1 MFLVKKISVVIV
13 VLICF
18 LACSQESFIKLQKK
32 AQEQENDGSKRPSY
46 VDSDYEVFSETI
58 FLQNMVYQPI
68 EERNAFFQLTKD
80 GDDSFNPETSVI
92 LLNEPSDNNEK
103 NPPLYQNDPNNNAN
117 NEKNPPLYQNDPNN
131 NANNE
136 KNPPLYQND
145 PNNNANNEKSPFL
158 YKPKRKAKNPKL
170 IEYSQQDFY
179 PLKNGDIMMS
189 KEGDQWLIEIK
200 SKALKRFLKDQN
212 DKDRQIQTF
221 TFNDTKTQI
230 AQFKGKISSYV
241 YTTNDSDLSLR
252 PFYES
257 FLLEKKSDDLY
268 MVDKALDAI
277 EVSKCQMVLKKHSTD
292 KLDSQHKAISIDL
305 DFKKERFKSDTE
317 LFLECQS

>member
-1 MFLVKKISVVIV
+1 MFLVKKIGVVVV
-13 VLICF
+13 VLIGF
-18 LACSQESFIKLQKK
+18 LACSQERFIQLQKK

-58 FLQNMVYQPI
+58 FLQNMVHQPI
-68 EERNAFFQLTKD
+68 EERDAFAQLTKD
-80 GDDSFNPETSVI
+80 EDDSFNPETSVI
-92 LLNEPSDNNEK
+92 LLNEPSDNDTK
-103 NPPLYQNDPNNNAN
+103 NPPLNQNESNNNTAN
-117 NEKNPPLYQNDPNN
+117 NDTKN
-131 NANNE
+131 
-136 KNPPLYQND
+136 
-145 PNNNANNEKSPFL
+145 PFL
-158 YKPKRKAKNPKL
+158 YKPKRKTKDPKL
-170 IEYSQQDFY
+170 IEYSQQNFY
-179 PLKNGDIMMS
+179 PLKDGDIMMS
-189 KEGDQWLIEIK
+189 KEGDQWLIKIK

-241 YTTNDSDLSLR
+241 YTTNNSDLSLR

-268 MVDKALDAI
+268 MIGAIGDKALDAI
-277 EVSKCQMVLKKHSTD
+277 EIHKCQMVLKKHSTD

>member
-1 MFLVKKISVVIV
+1 MFLVKKIGVVVV
-13 VLICF
+13 VLIGF
-18 LACSQESFIKLQKK
+18 LACSQERFIQLQKK

-58 FLQNMVYQPI
+58 FLKNMVYQPK
-68 EERNAFFQLTKD
+68 EERDSFAQLTKD
-80 GDDSFNPETSVI
+80 EDDSFNLETSVI
-92 LLNEPSDNNEK
+92 LLNEPSDNDTK
-103 NPPLYQNDPNNNAN
+103 N
-117 NEKNPPLYQNDPNN
+117 
-131 NANNE
+131 
-136 KNPPLYQND
+136 
-145 PNNNANNEKSPFL
+145 PFL
-158 YKPKRKAKNPKL
+158 YKPKRKTKNPKL
-170 IEYSQQDFY
+170 IEYSQQNFY

-189 KEGDQWLIEIK
+189 KEGDQWLVEIK

-257 FLLEKKSDDLY
+257 FLLEKKSGDFY
-268 MVDKALDAI
+268 TIGAIGDKALDTI

-305 DFKKERFKSDTE
+305 DFKKEHFKSDTE
-317 LFLECQS
+317 LFLECLKES

>member
-1 MFLVKKISVVIV
+1 MFLVKKIGVVVV
-13 VLICF
+13 VLIGF
-18 LACSQESFIKLQKK
+18 LACSQERFIQLQKK
-32 AQEQENDGSKRPSY
+32 VQEQENDGSKRPSY

-58 FLQNMVYQPI
+58 FLQNMVHQPI
-68 EERNAFFQLTKD
+68 KERDAFAQLTKD
-80 GDDSFNPETSVI
+80 GDDSFSPETSVI
-92 LLNEPSDNNEK
+92 LLNEPSDNDTK
-103 NPPLYQNDPNNNAN
+103 NPPLNQNESNNNAASN
-117 NEKNPPLYQNDPNN
+117 DTKN
-131 NANNE
+131 
-136 KNPPLYQND
+136 
-145 PNNNANNEKSPFL
+145 PFL
-158 YKPKRKAKNPKL
+158 YKPKRKTKDPKL
-170 IEYSQQDFY
+170 IEYSQQNFY
-179 PLKNGDIMMS
+179 PLKDGDIMMS

-241 YTTNDSDLSLR
+241 YTTNNSNLSLR

-257 FLLEKKSDDLY
+257 FLLEKKSDDFY
-268 MVDKALDAI
+268 TIGAIGDKALDAI
-277 EVSKCQMVLKKHSTD
+277 EIQKCQMVLKKHSTD

>member
-1 MFLVKKISVVIV
+1 MFLVKKIGVVIV
-13 VLICF
+13 VLIGF
-18 LACSQESFIKLQKK
+18 LACSQERFIQLQKK

-58 FLQNMVYQPI
+58 FLQNMVHQPI
-68 EERNAFFQLTKD
+68 EERNAFIQPTKD
-80 GDDSFNPETSVI
+80 EYDSFNPETSVI
-92 LLNEPSDNNEK
+92 LLNEPSDNDTK
-103 NPPLYQNDPNNNAN
+103 NPPLNQNESNNNTASN
-117 NEKNPPLYQNDPNN
+117 DTKN
-131 NANNE
+131 
-136 KNPPLYQND
+136 
-145 PNNNANNEKSPFL
+145 PFL
-158 YKPKRKAKNPKL
+158 YKPKRKTKNPKL
-170 IEYSQQDFY
+170 IEYSQQNFY
-179 PLKNGDIMMS
+179 PLKDGDIMMS

-200 SKALKRFLKDQN
+200 SKSLKRFLKDQN

-241 YTTNDSDLSLR
+241 YTTNNSNLSLR

-257 FLLEKKSDDLY
+257 FLLEKKSDDFY
-268 MVDKALDAI
+268 TIGDKALDAI
-277 EVSKCQMVLKKHSTD
+277 EIQKCQMVLKKHSTD

>member
-1 MFLVKKISVVIV
+1 MFLVKKIGVLVV
-13 VLICF
+13 VLMCF
-18 LACSQESFIKLQKK
+18 LACSQERFIKLQKK

-58 FLQNMVYQPI
+58 FLQNMVYQPT
-68 EERNAFFQLTKD
+68 EERDSFAQLTKD
-80 GDDSFNPETSVI
+80 ENDSFNPETSVI
-92 LLNEPSDNNEK
+92 LLNEPSDNDTK
-103 NPPLYQNDPNNNAN
+103 NPPLNQNESNTNTAN
-117 NEKNPPLYQNDPNN
+117 NDTKN
-131 NANNE
+131 
-136 KNPPLYQND
+136 
-145 PNNNANNEKSPFL
+145 PFL
-158 YKPKRKAKNPKL
+158 YKPKRKTKNPKL
-170 IEYSQQDFY
+170 IEYSQQNFY
-179 PLKNGDIMMS
+179 PLKDGDIMMS

-241 YTTNDSDLSLR
+241 YTTNNSDLSLR

-257 FLLEKKSDDLY
+257 FLLEKKSDDFY
-268 MVDKALDAI
+268 MIGAIGDKALDAI
-277 EVSKCQMVLKKHSTD
+277 EISKCQMVLKKHSTD

-305 DFKKERFKSDTE
+305 DFKKEHFKSDTE
-317 LFLECQS
+317 LFLECLKES

>member
-1 MFLVKKISVVIV
+1 M
-13 VLICF
+13 VLIGF
-18 LACSQESFIKLQKK
+18 LACSQERFIQLQKK

-58 FLQNMVYQPI
+58 FLQNMVHQPI
-68 EERNAFFQLTKD
+68 KERDAFAQPTKD
-80 GDDSFNPETSVI
+80 EDDSFNPETSVI
-92 LLNEPSDNNEK
+92 LLNEPSDNDTK
-103 NPPLYQNDPNNNAN
+103 NPPLNQNESNNTNTASN
-117 NEKNPPLYQNDPNN
+117 DTKN
-131 NANNE
+131 
-136 KNPPLYQND
+136 
-145 PNNNANNEKSPFL
+145 PFL
-158 YKPKRKAKNPKL
+158 YKPKRKTKDPKL
-170 IEYSQQDFY
+170 IEYSQQNFY
-179 PLKNGDIMMS
+179 PLKDGDIMMS

-241 YTTNDSDLSLR
+241 YTTNNSNLSLR

-257 FLLEKKSDDLY
+257 FLLEKKSDDFY
-268 MVDKALDAI
+268 TIENKALDAI
-277 EVSKCQMVLKKHSTD
+277 EIHKCQMVLKKHSTD

>member
-1 MFLVKKISVVIV
+1 M
-13 VLICF
+13 VLIGF
-18 LACSQESFIKLQKK
+18 LACSQERFIQLQKK

-58 FLQNMVYQPI
+58 FLQNMVHQPI
-68 EERNAFFQLTKD
+68 KERDAFAQLTKD

-92 LLNEPSDNNEK
+92 LLNEPSDNDTK
-103 NPPLYQNDPNNNAN
+103 NPPLNQNESNNNTAN
-117 NEKNPPLYQNDPNN
+117 NDAKN
-131 NANNE
+131 
-136 KNPPLYQND
+136 
-145 PNNNANNEKSPFL
+145 PFL
-158 YKPKRKAKNPKL
+158 YKPKRKTKDPKL
-170 IEYSQQDFY
+170 IEYSQQNFY
-179 PLKNGDIMMS
+179 PLKDGDIMMS

-241 YTTNDSDLSLR
+241 YTTNNSTLSLR

-257 FLLEKKSDDLY
+257 FLLEKKSDDFY
-268 MVDKALDAI
+268 TIGAHKVLDAI
-277 EVSKCQMVLKKHSTD
+277 EIHKCQMVLKKHSTD

-305 DFKKERFKSDTE
+305 DFKKEHFKSDTE

>member
-1 MFLVKKISVVIV
+1 MFLVKKIGVVVVI
-13 VLICF
+13 LICF
-18 LACSQESFIKLQKK
+18 LACSQERFIQLQKK

-58 FLQNMVYQPI
+58 FLQNMVHQPI
-68 EERNAFFQLTKD
+68 EERNAFAQLTKD
-80 GDDSFNPETSVI
+80 EDIFFNPETPVI
-92 LLNEPSDNNEK
+92 LLNEPNDNNGK
-103 NPPLYQNDPNNNAN
+103 NPPLYPNEPDNNTAN
-117 NEKNPPLYQNDPNN
+117 NDTKN
-131 NANNE
+131 
-136 KNPPLYQND
+136 
-145 PNNNANNEKSPFL
+145 PFL
-158 YKPKRKAKNPKL
+158 YKPKRKTKNPKL
-170 IEYSQQDFY
+170 IEYSQQNFY
-179 PLKNGDIMMS
+179 PLKDGDIIMS

-221 TFNDTKTQI
+221 TFNETKTQI

-241 YTTNDSDLSLR
+241 YTTNNSDLSLR

-257 FLLEKKSDDLY
+257 FPLEKKSDDLY
-268 MVDKALDAI
+268 TIGDKALDAI
-277 EVSKCQMVLKKHSTD
+277 EIQKCQMVLKKHSTD

-317 LFLECQS
+317 LFLECQN

>member
-1 MFLVKKISVVIV
+1 MI
-13 VLICF
+13 LICF
-18 LACSQESFIKLQKK
+18 LACSQERFIKLQKK

-58 FLQNMVYQPI
+58 FLQNMVYQPV
-68 EERNAFFQLTKD
+68 EETNALAQLTKD
-80 GDDSFNPETSVI
+80 EDNSFNPETSVI

-103 NPPLYQNDPNNNAN
+103 NPPLYPNESNNNAN
-117 NEKNPPLYQNDPNN
+117 Q
-131 NANNE
+131 ANNDT
-136 KNPPLYQND
+136 KN
-145 PNNNANNEKSPFL
+145 PFL
-158 YKPKRKAKNPKL
+158 YKPKRKTKNPKL

-179 PLKNGDIMMS
+179 PLKNGDIIMS
-189 KEGDQWLIEIK
+189 KERDQWLVEIK

-268 MVDKALDAI
+268 MADKALDAI

>member
-1 MFLVKKISVVIV
+1 MILV
-13 VLICF
+13 CF

-58 FLQNMVYQPI
+58 FLKNMVYQPM
-68 EERNAFFQLTKD
+68 EERDSFAQLTKD
-80 GDDSFNPETSVI
+80 GNDSFNPETSVI
-92 LLNEPSDNNEK
+92 LLNEPSDNDTK
-103 NPPLYQNDPNNNAN
+103 NPPLYQNESNTNTAN
-117 NEKNPPLYQNDPNN
+117 NDTKN
-131 NANNE
+131 
-136 KNPPLYQND
+136 
-145 PNNNANNEKSPFL
+145 PFL
-158 YKPKRKAKNPKL
+158 YKPKRKTKNPKL
-170 IEYSQQDFY
+170 IEYSQQNFY

-241 YTTNDSDLSLR
+241 YTTNNSDLSLR

-257 FLLEKKSDDLY
+257 FLLEKKSDDFY
-268 MVDKALDAI
+268 TIGAMGDKALDAI
-277 EVSKCQMVLKKHSTD
+277 EISKCQMVLKKHSTD
-292 KLDSQHKAISIDL
+292 KLDSQHKSISIDL

-317 LFLECQS
+317 LFLECLKES

>member
-1 MFLVKKISVVIV
+1 MI
-13 VLICF
+13 LICF
-18 LACSQESFIKLQKK
+18 LACSQERFIKLQKK

-58 FLQNMVYQPI
+58 FLQNMVYQPT
-68 EERNAFFQLTKD
+68 EERDSFAQLTKD

-92 LLNEPSDNNEK
+92 LLNEPSDNDTK
-103 NPPLYQNDPNNNAN
+103 NPPLNQNESNTNTAN
-117 NEKNPPLYQNDPNN
+117 NDTKN
-131 NANNE
+131 
-136 KNPPLYQND
+136 
-145 PNNNANNEKSPFL
+145 PFL
-158 YKPKRKAKNPKL
+158 YKPKRKPKDPKL
-170 IEYSQQDFY
+170 IEYSQQNFY
-179 PLKNGDIMMS
+179 PLKDGDIVMS

-212 DKDRQIQTF
+212 DKNRQIQTF
-221 TFNDTKTQI
+221 IFNDTKTQI

-241 YTTNDSDLSLR
+241 YTTNNSDLSLR

-257 FLLEKKSDDLY
+257 FLLEKKSDDFY
-268 MVDKALDAI
+268 MIGAIGDKALDAI
-277 EVSKCQMVLKKHSTD
+277 EIQKCQMVLKKHSTD

>member
-1 MFLVKKISVVIV
+1 MFLVKKIGVVVV
-13 VLICF
+13 VLIGF
-18 LACSQESFIKLQKK
+18 LACSQERFIQLQKK

-58 FLQNMVYQPI
+58 FLQNMVHQPI
-68 EERNAFFQLTKD
+68 KERDAFVQPTKD
-80 GDDSFNPETSVI
+80 EDDSFNPETSVI
-92 LLNEPSDNNEK
+92 LLNEPSDNDTK
-103 NPPLYQNDPNNNAN
+103 NPPLNQNESNNNTASN
-117 NEKNPPLYQNDPNN
+117 DTKN
-131 NANNE
+131 
-136 KNPPLYQND
+136 
-145 PNNNANNEKSPFL
+145 PFL
-158 YKPKRKAKNPKL
+158 YKPKRKTKDPKL
-170 IEYSQQDFY
+170 IEYSQQNFY
-179 PLKNGDIMMS
+179 PLKDGDIIMS

-212 DKDRQIQTF
+212 NKDRQIQTF

-241 YTTNDSDLSLR
+241 YTTNNSNLSLR
-252 PFYES
+252 PFYKS

-268 MVDKALDAI
+268 TIGDKALDAI
-277 EVSKCQMVLKKHSTD
+277 EIQKCQMVLKKHSTD

>member
-1 MFLVKKISVVIV
+1 M
-13 VLICF
+13 
-18 LACSQESFIKLQKK
+18 QKK

-58 FLQNMVYQPI
+58 FLQNMVHQPI
-68 EERNAFFQLTKD
+68 KERDAFAQLTKD
-80 GDDSFNPETSVI
+80 EDDSFSPETSVI
-92 LLNEPSDNNEK
+92 LLNEPSDNDTKNQPLNQNES
-103 NPPLYQNDPNNNAN
+103 NNNTASN
-117 NEKNPPLYQNDPNN
+117 DTKN
-131 NANNE
+131 
-136 KNPPLYQND
+136 
-145 PNNNANNEKSPFL
+145 PFL
-158 YKPKRKAKNPKL
+158 YKPKRKTKDPKL
-170 IEYSQQDFY
+170 IEYSQQNFY
-179 PLKNGDIMMS
+179 PLKDGDIIMS

-241 YTTNDSDLSLR
+241 YTTNNSNLSLR

-257 FLLEKKSDDLY
+257 FLLEKKSDDFY
-268 MVDKALDAI
+268 TIENKALDAI
-277 EVSKCQMVLKKHSTD
+277 EIQKCQMVLKKHSID

>member
-1 MFLVKKISVVIV
+1 MFLVKKIGVVVV
-13 VLICF
+13 VLIGF
-18 LACSQESFIKLQKK
+18 LACSQERFIQLQKK

-58 FLQNMVYQPI
+58 FLQNMVYQPPI
-68 EERNAFFQLTKD
+68 EEKDSFAQLTKD
-80 GDDSFNPETSVI
+80 EDDSFNPETSVI
-92 LLNEPSDNNEK
+92 LLNEPSDNDTK
-103 NPPLYQNDPNNNAN
+103 NPPLNQNESNTNAAN
-117 NEKNPPLYQNDPNN
+117 NDAKN
-131 NANNE
+131 
-136 KNPPLYQND
+136 
-145 PNNNANNEKSPFL
+145 PFL
-158 YKPKRKAKNPKL
+158 YKPKRKTKDPKL
-170 IEYSQQDFY
+170 IEYSQQNFY
-179 PLKNGDIMMS
+179 SLKDGDIMMS

-200 SKALKRFLKDQN
+200 SKALKRFLREQN

-241 YTTNDSDLSLR
+241 YTTNNSNLSLR

-257 FLLEKKSDDLY
+257 FLLEKKSDDFY
-268 MVDKALDAI
+268 TIGAIGDKALDAI
-277 EVSKCQMVLKKHSTD
+277 EIQKCQMVLKKHSTD

>member
-1 MFLVKKISVVIV
+1 MI
-13 VLICF
+13 LICF

-58 FLQNMVYQPI
+58 FLQNMVYQPTN
-68 EERNAFFQLTKD
+68 ERNAFFQLTKD
-80 GDDSFNPETSVI
+80 EDNSFNPETSVI
-92 LLNEPSDNNEK
+92 LLNEPSDNDTK
-103 NPPLYQNDPNNNAN
+103 NPPLYQNESNTNTAN
-117 NEKNPPLYQNDPNN
+117 NDTKN
-131 NANNE
+131 
-136 KNPPLYQND
+136 
-145 PNNNANNEKSPFL
+145 PFL
-158 YKPKRKAKNPKL
+158 YKPKRKTKNPKL
-170 IEYSQQDFY
+170 IEYSQQNFY
-179 PLKNGDIMMS
+179 PLKDGDIVMS

-257 FLLEKKSDDLY
+257 FLLEKKSDDFY
-268 MVDKALDAI
+268 TIGDKALDAI
-277 EVSKCQMVLKKHSTD
+277 EISKCQMVLKKHSTD

-305 DFKKERFKSDTE
+305 DFKKEHFKSDTE
-317 LFLECQS
+317 LFLECLKES

>member
-1 MFLVKKISVVIV
+1 MFLVKKIGVVVV

-18 LACSQESFIKLQKK
+18 LACSQERFIKLQKK

-58 FLQNMVYQPI
+58 FLQNMVYQPTN
-68 EERNAFFQLTKD
+68 ERNAFFQLTNDEDNDPK
-80 GDDSFNPETSVI
+80 ETPLI

-117 NEKNPPLYQNDPNN
+117 NEKNP
-131 NANNE
+131 
-136 KNPPLYQND
+136 
-145 PNNNANNEKSPFL
+145 FL
-158 YKPKRKAKNPKL
+158 YKPKRKTKNPKL
-170 IEYSQQDFY
+170 IEYSQQNFY
-179 PLKNGDIMMS
+179 PLKDGDIIMS

-241 YTTNDSDLSLR
+241 YTTNNSDLSLR

-268 MVDKALDAI
+268 TIGDKALDAI

>member
-1 MFLVKKISVVIV
+1 MFLVKKIGVLVV
-13 VLICF
+13 VLMCF
-18 LACSQESFIKLQKK
+18 LACSQERFIQLQKK

-58 FLQNMVYQPI
+58 FLKNMVYQPT
-68 EERNAFFQLTKD
+68 EERDSFAQLTKD
-80 GDDSFNPETSVI
+80 ENDSFNPEISVI
-92 LLNEPSDNNEK
+92 LLNEPSDNDTK
-103 NPPLYQNDPNNNAN
+103 N
-117 NEKNPPLYQNDPNN
+117 
-131 NANNE
+131 
-136 KNPPLYQND
+136 
-145 PNNNANNEKSPFL
+145 PFL
-158 YKPKRKAKNPKL
+158 YKPKRKTKNPKL
-170 IEYSQQDFY
+170 IEYSQQNFY
-179 PLKNGDIMMS
+179 PLKDGDIVMS

-212 DKDRQIQTF
+212 NKDRQIQTF

-241 YTTNDSDLSLR
+241 YTTDNSDLSLR

-268 MVDKALDAI
+268 TIGDKALDAI
-277 EVSKCQMVLKKHSTD
+277 EISKCQMVLKKHSTD

-317 LFLECQS
+317 LFLECLKES

>member
-1 MFLVKKISVVIV
+1 MFLVKKIGVVVV

-18 LACSQESFIKLQKK
+18 LACSQERFIKLQKK

-58 FLQNMVYQPI
+58 FLQNMVYQPT
-68 EERNAFFQLTKD
+68 EERDSFAQLTKD
-80 GDDSFNPETSVI
+80 EDDSFNPETSVI
-92 LLNEPSDNNEK
+92 LLNEPSDNDTK
-103 NPPLYQNDPNNNAN
+103 NPPLYQNEFHNNNTAN
-117 NEKNPPLYQNDPNN
+117 NDTKN
-131 NANNE
+131 
-136 KNPPLYQND
+136 
-145 PNNNANNEKSPFL
+145 PFL
-158 YKPKRKAKNPKL
+158 YKPKRKTKNPKL

-179 PLKNGDIMMS
+179 PLKNGDIIMS

-257 FLLEKKSDDLY
+257 FLLEKKNDDLY
-268 MVDKALDAI
+268 TIGDKALDAI
-277 EVSKCQMVLKKHSTD
+277 EISKCQMVLKKHSTD

-317 LFLECQS
+317 LFLECLKES

>member
-1 MFLVKKISVVIV
+1 MFLVKKIGVVVV
-13 VLICF
+13 VLIGF
-18 LACSQESFIKLQKK
+18 LACSQERFIQLQKK

-58 FLQNMVYQPI
+58 FLQNMVHQPI
-68 EERNAFFQLTKD
+68 KERDAFAQLTKD
-80 GDDSFNPETSVI
+80 EDDSFNPETSVI
-92 LLNEPSDNNEK
+92 LLNEPSDNDTK
-103 NPPLYQNDPNNNAN
+103 NPPLNQNESNNNTASN
-117 NEKNPPLYQNDPNN
+117 DTKN
-131 NANNE
+131 
-136 KNPPLYQND
+136 
-145 PNNNANNEKSPFL
+145 PFL
-158 YKPKRKAKNPKL
+158 YKPKRKTKDPKL
-170 IEYSQQDFY
+170 IEYSQQNFY
-179 PLKNGDIMMS
+179 PLKDGDIVMS

-212 DKDRQIQTF
+212 NKDRQIQTF

-241 YTTNDSDLSLR
+241 YTTNNSDLSLR

-268 MVDKALDAI
+268 MIGAIGDKALDAI
-277 EVSKCQMVLKKHSTD
+277 EIQKCQMVLKKHSTD

-317 LFLECQS
+317 LFLECLKES

>member
-1 MFLVKKISVVIV
+1 MFLVKKIGVVVV

-18 LACSQESFIKLQKK
+18 LACSQESFIKMQKK

-58 FLQNMVYQPI
+58 FLQNMVYQPT
-68 EERNAFFQLTKD
+68 EERDSFAQLTKD
-80 GDDSFNPETSVI
+80 EDDSFNPETSVI
-92 LLNEPSDNNEK
+92 LLNEPSDNDTK
-103 NPPLYQNDPNNNAN
+103 NPPLYQNEFHNNNTAN
-117 NEKNPPLYQNDPNN
+117 NDTKN
-131 NANNE
+131 
-136 KNPPLYQND
+136 
-145 PNNNANNEKSPFL
+145 PFL
-158 YKPKRKAKNPKL
+158 YKPKRKTKNPKL

-189 KEGDQWLIEIK
+189 KQGDQWLIEIK

-257 FLLEKKSDDLY
+257 FLLEKKSDDFY
-268 MVDKALDAI
+268 TIGDKALDAI
-277 EVSKCQMVLKKHSTD
+277 EISKCQMVLKKHSTD

>member
-1 MFLVKKISVVIV
+1 MFLVKKIGVVIMILV
-13 VLICF
+13 CF

-80 GDDSFNPETSVI
+80 EDNSFNPENSVI

-103 NPPLYQNDPNNNAN
+103 NPLSYPNDPNNNEDNAN
-117 NEKNPPLYQNDPNN
+117 NEKN
-131 NANNE
+131 
-136 KNPPLYQND
+136 
-145 PNNNANNEKSPFL
+145 PFL
-158 YKPKRKAKNPKL
+158 YKPKRKTKNPKL

-179 PLKNGDIMMS
+179 PLKNGDIIMS
-189 KEGDQWLIEIK
+189 KEGDQWLIEIQ

-241 YTTNDSDLSLR
+241 YTTNNSSLSLR

-257 FLLEKKSDDLY
+257 FLLEKKSDNVY
-268 MVDKALDAI
+268 TIENKALDTI
-277 EVSKCQMVLKKHSTD
+277 EISKCQMVLKKHSTD

-305 DFKKERFKSDTE
+305 DFKKEHFKSDTE
-317 LFLECQS
+317 LFLECLKES

>member
-1 MFLVKKISVVIV
+1 MILV
-13 VLICF
+13 CF
-18 LACSQESFIKLQKK
+18 LACSQERFIKLQKK
-32 AQEQENDGSKRPSY
+32 AQEQENDGSQRPSY

-58 FLQNMVYQPI
+58 FLQNMVYQPT
-68 EERNAFFQLTKD
+68 EERDSFAQLTKD
-80 GDDSFNPETSVI
+80 ENDSFNPETSVI
-92 LLNEPSDNNEK
+92 LLNEPSDNDTK
-103 NPPLYQNDPNNNAN
+103 NPPLYQNESNTNTAN
-117 NEKNPPLYQNDPNN
+117 NDTKN
-131 NANNE
+131 
-136 KNPPLYQND
+136 
-145 PNNNANNEKSPFL
+145 PFL
-158 YKPKRKAKNPKL
+158 YKPKRKTKNPKL
-170 IEYSQQDFY
+170 IEYSQQNFY
-179 PLKNGDIMMS
+179 PLKDGDIVMS

-241 YTTNDSDLSLR
+241 YTTNNSDLSLR
-252 PFYES
+252 TFYES
-257 FLLEKKSDDLY
+257 FLLEKKSDDFY
-268 MVDKALDAI
+268 TIGADKALDTI
-277 EVSKCQMVLKKHSTD
+277 EISKCQMVLKKHSTD

>member
-1 MFLVKKISVVIV
+1 MFLVKKIGVVIV
-13 VLICF
+13 VLIGF
-18 LACSQESFIKLQKK
+18 LACSQERFIKLQKK

-58 FLQNMVYQPI
+58 FLQNMVYQPT
-68 EERNAFFQLTKD
+68 EERDSFAQLTKD
-80 GDDSFNPETSVI
+80 GNDSFNPETSVI

-103 NPPLYQNDPNNNAN
+103 NPPLYPNDPHNNAN
-117 NEKNPPLYQNDPNN
+117 
-131 NANNE
+131 
-136 KNPPLYQND
+136 
-145 PNNNANNEKSPFL
+145 NNEKSPFL
-158 YKPKRKAKNPKL
+158 YKPKRKTKNPKL
-170 IEYSQQDFY
+170 IEYSQQNFY
-179 PLKNGDIMMS
+179 PLKDGDIMMS

-241 YTTNDSDLSLR
+241 YTTNNSDLSLR

-268 MVDKALDAI
+268 TIGAHKALDAI
-277 EVSKCQMVLKKHSTD
+277 EISKCQMVLKKHSTD

>member
-1 MFLVKKISVVIV
+1 MFLVKKIGVVVV
-13 VLICF
+13 VLIGF
-18 LACSQESFIKLQKK
+18 LACSQERFIQLQKK

-58 FLQNMVYQPI
+58 FLQNMVHQPI
-68 EERNAFFQLTKD
+68 KERDAFAQLTKD
-80 GDDSFNPETSVI
+80 EDDSFNPETSVI
-92 LLNEPSDNNEK
+92 LLNEPSDNDTK
-103 NPPLYQNDPNNNAN
+103 NPPLNQNESNNNAASN
-117 NEKNPPLYQNDPNN
+117 DTKN
-131 NANNE
+131 
-136 KNPPLYQND
+136 
-145 PNNNANNEKSPFL
+145 PFL
-158 YKPKRKAKNPKL
+158 YKPKRKTKDPKL
-170 IEYSQQDFY
+170 IEYSQQNFY
-179 PLKNGDIMMS
+179 PLKDGDIMMS

-241 YTTNDSDLSLR
+241 YTTNNSNLSLR

-268 MVDKALDAI
+268 TIGAIGDKALDAI
-277 EVSKCQMVLKKHSTD
+277 EIQKCQMVLKKHSTD

-317 LFLECQS
+317 LFLECQN

>member
-1 MFLVKKISVVIV
+1 MI
-13 VLICF
+13 LICF
-18 LACSQESFIKLQKK
+18 LACSQERFIKLQKK
-32 AQEQENDGSKRPSY
+32 AQEQENDGSQRPSY

-58 FLQNMVYQPI
+58 FLQNMVYQPTN
-68 EERNAFFQLTKD
+68 ERNAFFQLTKD

-92 LLNEPSDNNEK
+92 LLNEPSDNDTK
-103 NPPLYQNDPNNNAN
+103 NPPLNQNESNNSTAN
-117 NEKNPPLYQNDPNN
+117 DDTKN
-131 NANNE
+131 
-136 KNPPLYQND
+136 
-145 PNNNANNEKSPFL
+145 PFL
-158 YKPKRKAKNPKL
+158 YKPKRKTKNPKL
-170 IEYSQQDFY
+170 IEYSQQNFY
-179 PLKNGDIMMS
+179 PLKDGDIVMS

-241 YTTNDSDLSLR
+241 YTTNNSDLSLR

-257 FLLEKKSDDLY
+257 FLLEKKSDDFY
-268 MVDKALDAI
+268 TIGAIGDKALDAI
-277 EVSKCQMVLKKHSTD
+277 EISKCQMVLKKHSTD

-317 LFLECQS
+317 LFLECLKES

>member
-1 MFLVKKISVVIV
+1 MFLVKKIGVVVV
-13 VLICF
+13 VLIGF
-18 LACSQESFIKLQKK
+18 LACSQERFIQLQKK

-68 EERNAFFQLTKD
+68 KERDAFAQLTKD
-80 GDDSFNPETSVI
+80 ENDSFNPETSVI

-117 NEKNPPLYQNDPNN
+117 NEK
-131 NANNE
+131 
-136 KNPPLYQND
+136 
-145 PNNNANNEKSPFL
+145 SPFL
-158 YKPKRKAKNPKL
+158 YKPKRKTKNPKL
-170 IEYSQQDFY
+170 IEYSQQNFY
-179 PLKNGDIMMS
+179 PLKDGDIVMS
-189 KEGDQWLIEIK
+189 KEGDQWLVEIK

-241 YTTNDSDLSLR
+241 YTTNNSDLSLR

-257 FLLEKKSDDLY
+257 FLLEKKSDDFY
-268 MVDKALDAI
+268 TIGADKALDAI
-277 EVSKCQMVLKKHSTD
+277 EISKCQMVLKKHSTD

>member
-1 MFLVKKISVVIV
+1 MFLVKKIGVVVV
-13 VLICF
+13 VLIGF
-18 LACSQESFIKLQKK
+18 LACSQERFIQLQKK

-68 EERNAFFQLTKD
+68 RERDAFVQLTKD
-80 GDDSFNPETSVI
+80 EDDSFNPETSVI
-92 LLNEPSDNNEK
+92 LLDEPSDNDTKNQPLNQNES
-103 NPPLYQNDPNNNAN
+103 NNNTAN
-117 NEKNPPLYQNDPNN
+117 NDTKN
-131 NANNE
+131 
-136 KNPPLYQND
+136 
-145 PNNNANNEKSPFL
+145 PFL
-158 YKPKRKAKNPKL
+158 YKPKRKTKDPKL
-170 IEYSQQDFY
+170 IEYSQQNFY
-179 PLKNGDIMMS
+179 PLKDGDIVMS

-212 DKDRQIQTF
+212 NKDRQIQTF

-241 YTTNDSDLSLR
+241 YTTNNSNLSLR

-257 FLLEKKSDDLY
+257 FLLEKKSDDFY
-268 MVDKALDAI
+268 MIGAIGDKALDAI
-277 EVSKCQMVLKKHSTD
+277 EIQKCQMVLKKHSTD

>member
-1 MFLVKKISVVIV
+1 MFLVKKIGVVIV
-13 VLICF
+13 VLMCF
-18 LACSQESFIKLQKK
+18 LACSQERFIQLQKK

-58 FLQNMVYQPI
+58 FLKNMVYQPA
-68 EERNAFFQLTKD
+68 EERNAFAQLTKNE
-80 GDDSFNPETSVI
+80 DDSFNPETSVV
-92 LLNEPSDNNEK
+92 LLDEPSDNDTK
-103 NPPLYQNDPNNNAN
+103 NPPLYQNESNTNIAN
-117 NEKNPPLYQNDPNN
+117 NDTKN
-131 NANNE
+131 
-136 KNPPLYQND
+136 
-145 PNNNANNEKSPFL
+145 PFL
-158 YKPKRKAKNPKL
+158 YKPKRKTKDPKL
-170 IEYSQQDFY
+170 IEYSQQNFY
-179 PLKNGDIMMS
+179 PLKDGDIMMS

-241 YTTNDSDLSLR
+241 YTTNNSGLSLR

-257 FLLEKKSDDLY
+257 FLLEKKSGDFY
-268 MVDKALDAI
+268 TIGAIGDKALDAI
-277 EVSKCQMVLKKHSTD
+277 EISKCQMVLKKHSTD

>member
-1 MFLVKKISVVIV
+1 MFLVKKIGVVIMI
-13 VLICF
+13 LICF
-18 LACSQESFIKLQKK
+18 LACSQERFIKLQKK

-80 GDDSFNPETSVI
+80 EDNSFNPETSVI

-117 NEKNPPLYQNDPNN
+117 NEKNP
-131 NANNE
+131 
-136 KNPPLYQND
+136 
-145 PNNNANNEKSPFL
+145 FL
-158 YKPKRKAKNPKL
+158 YKPKRKTKNPKL
-170 IEYSQQDFY
+170 IEYSQQNFY
-179 PLKNGDIMMS
+179 PLKDGDIMMS

-257 FLLEKKSDDLY
+257 FLLEKKSDDFY
-268 MVDKALDAI
+268 TIGAIGDKALDAI
-277 EVSKCQMVLKKHSTD
+277 EISKCQMVLKKHSTD

>member
-1 MFLVKKISVVIV
+1 MFLVKKIGVVIMILV
-13 VLICF
+13 CF
-18 LACSQESFIKLQKK
+18 LACSQESFIKMQKK
-32 AQEQENDGSKRPSY
+32 AQEQENDGSKRLSY

-80 GDDSFNPETSVI
+80 EDNSFNPENSVI

-103 NPPLYQNDPNNNAN
+103 NPPSYPNDSNNNDNNAN
-117 NEKNPPLYQNDPNN
+117 NSQKN
-131 NANNE
+131 
-136 KNPPLYQND
+136 
-145 PNNNANNEKSPFL
+145 PFL
-158 YKPKRKAKNPKL
+158 YKPKRKTKNPKL

-179 PLKNGDIMMS
+179 PLKNGDIIMS
-189 KEGDQWLIEIK
+189 KEGDQWLIKIQ

-241 YTTNDSDLSLR
+241 YTTNNSDLSLR

-257 FLLEKKSDDLY
+257 FLLEKKSDNVY
-268 MVDKALDAI
+268 TIENKALDTMEI
-277 EVSKCQMVLKKHSTD
+277 SKCQMVLKKHSTD

>member
-1 MFLVKKISVVIV
+1 MFLVKKIGVVIV

-18 LACSQESFIKLQKK
+18 LACSQERFIKLQKK

-58 FLQNMVYQPI
+58 FLQNMVYQPM
-68 EERNAFFQLTKD
+68 EERNALAQLTKD
-80 GDDSFNPETSVI
+80 EDDSFDPETSVI
-92 LLNEPSDNNEK
+92 LLNEPSDNDTK
-103 NPPLYQNDPNNNAN
+103 N
-117 NEKNPPLYQNDPNN
+117 
-131 NANNE
+131 
-136 KNPPLYQND
+136 
-145 PNNNANNEKSPFL
+145 PFL
-158 YKPKRKAKNPKL
+158 YKPKRKTKDPKL
-170 IEYSQQDFY
+170 IEYSQQNFY
-179 PLKNGDIMMS
+179 PLKDGDIVMS
-189 KEGDQWLIEIK
+189 REGDQWLIEIK
-200 SKALKRFLKDQN
+200 SKALKRFLKAQN

-241 YTTNDSDLSLR
+241 YTTTNSDLSLR

-257 FLLEKKSDDLY
+257 FLLEKKSDDFY
-268 MVDKALDAI
+268 TIGAIGDKALDAI
-277 EVSKCQMVLKKHSTD
+277 EISKCQMVLKKHSTD

>member
-1 MFLVKKISVVIV
+1 MFLVKKIGVVIMILV
-13 VLICF
+13 CF
-18 LACSQESFIKLQKK
+18 LACSQESFIKMQKK

-80 GDDSFNPETSVI
+80 EDNSFNPENSVI
-92 LLNEPSDNNEK
+92 LLNEPSDNSEK
-103 NPPLYQNDPNNNAN
+103 NPPSYPNDPNNN
-117 NEKNPPLYQNDPNN
+117 DN
-131 NANNE
+131 NANNSQ
-136 KNPPLYQND
+136 KN
-145 PNNNANNEKSPFL
+145 PFL
-158 YKPKRKAKNPKL
+158 YKPKRKTKNPKL

-179 PLKNGDIMMS
+179 PLKNGDIIMS
-189 KEGDQWLIEIK
+189 KEGDQWLIEIQ

-257 FLLEKKSDDLY
+257 FLLEKKSDNVY
-268 MVDKALDAI
+268 TIENKALDTMEI
-277 EVSKCQMVLKKHSTD
+277 SKCQMVLKKHSTD

>member
-1 MFLVKKISVVIV
+1 MFLVKKIGVVVV
-13 VLICF
+13 VLMCF
-18 LACSQESFIKLQKK
+18 LACSQERFIQLQKK

-58 FLQNMVYQPI
+58 FLQNMVYQPT
-68 EERNAFFQLTKD
+68 EERDSFAQLTKD
-80 GDDSFNPETSVI
+80 ENDSFNPETSVI
-92 LLNEPSDNNEK
+92 LLNEPSDNDTK
-103 NPPLYQNDPNNNAN
+103 NPPLYQNESNTNTAN
-117 NEKNPPLYQNDPNN
+117 NDTKN
-131 NANNE
+131 
-136 KNPPLYQND
+136 
-145 PNNNANNEKSPFL
+145 PFL

-179 PLKNGDIMMS
+179 PLKNGDIVMS
-189 KEGDQWLIEIK
+189 KEGDQWLVEIK

-241 YTTNDSDLSLR
+241 YTTNNSDLSLR
-252 PFYES
+252 PFYKS
-257 FLLEKKSDDLY
+257 FLLEKKSDDFY
-268 MVDKALDAI
+268 TIGAIGDKALDAI
-277 EVSKCQMVLKKHSTD
+277 EISKCQMVLKKHSTD

>member
-1 MFLVKKISVVIV
+1 MFLVKKISVVIMI
-13 VLICF
+13 LICF
-18 LACSQESFIKLQKK
+18 LACSQERFIQLQKK

-68 EERNAFFQLTKD
+68 EERNAFFQLTNDEDNDPK
-80 GDDSFNPETSVI
+80 ETSVI
-92 LLNEPSDNNEK
+92 LLNEPSDN
-103 NPPLYQNDPNNNAN
+103 DT
-117 NEKNPPLYQNDPNN
+117 
-131 NANNE
+131 

-158 YKPKRKAKNPKL
+158 YKPKRKTKNPKL

-179 PLKNGDIMMS
+179 PLKDGDIMMS
-189 KEGDQWLIEIK
+189 KKGDQWLIEIK

-241 YTTNDSDLSLR
+241 YTTNNSNLSLR

-257 FLLEKKSDDLY
+257 FLLEKKSDDFY
-268 MVDKALDAI
+268 TIGADKALDAI
-277 EVSKCQMVLKKHSTD
+277 EISKCQMVLKKHSTD

>member
-1 MFLVKKISVVIV
+1 MFLVKKISVVIMI
-13 VLICF
+13 LICF
-18 LACSQESFIKLQKK
+18 LACSQERFIKLQKK

-68 EERNAFFQLTKD
+68 EERNVFFQLTKD
-80 GDDSFNPETSVI
+80 EDDSFNPETSVI
-92 LLNEPSDNNEK
+92 LLNEPSDNDTK
-103 NPPLYQNDPNNNAN
+103 NPPLYQNESNTNTAN
-117 NEKNPPLYQNDPNN
+117 NDTKN
-131 NANNE
+131 
-136 KNPPLYQND
+136 
-145 PNNNANNEKSPFL
+145 PFL
-158 YKPKRKAKNPKL
+158 YKPKRKTKNPKL
-170 IEYSQQDFY
+170 IEYSQQNFY
-179 PLKNGDIMMS
+179 PLKDGDIVMS

-257 FLLEKKSDDLY
+257 FLLEKKSDDFY
-268 MVDKALDAI
+268 TIGDKALDAI
-277 EVSKCQMVLKKHSTD
+277 EISKCQMVLKKHSTD

>member
-1 MFLVKKISVVIV
+1 MFLVKKISVVIMI
-13 VLICF
+13 LICF
-18 LACSQESFIKLQKK
+18 LACSQERFIQLQKK

-58 FLQNMVYQPI
+58 FLKNMVYQPTN
-68 EERNAFFQLTKD
+68 ETNAFAQLTNDKD
-80 GDDSFNPETSVI
+80 NDPKEIPLI

-103 NPPLYQNDPNNNAN
+103 NPPLYQNESNTNTAN
-117 NEKNPPLYQNDPNN
+117 NDTKN
-131 NANNE
+131 
-136 KNPPLYQND
+136 
-145 PNNNANNEKSPFL
+145 PFL
-158 YKPKRKAKNPKL
+158 YKPKRKTKNPKL

-179 PLKNGDIMMS
+179 PLKDGDIMIS

-241 YTTNDSDLSLR
+241 YTTNNSDLSLR
-252 PFYES
+252 PFYKS
-257 FLLEKKSDDLY
+257 FLLEKKSDNVY
-268 MVDKALDAI
+268 MIVDKALDAI

>member
-1 MFLVKKISVVIV
+1 MFLVKKIGVVIMI
-13 VLICF
+13 LICF

-58 FLQNMVYQPI
+58 FLQNMVYQPT
-68 EERNAFFQLTKD
+68 EERDSFAQLTKD
-80 GDDSFNPETSVI
+80 ENDSFNPETSVI

-117 NEKNPPLYQNDPNN
+117 NEKNP
-131 NANNE
+131 
-136 KNPPLYQND
+136 
-145 PNNNANNEKSPFL
+145 FL
-158 YKPKRKAKNPKL
+158 YKPKRKTKNPKL
-170 IEYSQQDFY
+170 IEYSQQNFY
-179 PLKNGDIMMS
+179 PLKDGDIMMS
-189 KEGDQWLIEIK
+189 KEGDQWLVEIK

-241 YTTNDSDLSLR
+241 YTTNNSDLSLR

-268 MVDKALDAI
+268 MIGDKALDAI

>member
-1 MFLVKKISVVIV
+1 MFLVKKISVVVV

-18 LACSQESFIKLQKK
+18 LACSQERFIKLQKK
-32 AQEQENDGSKRPSY
+32 AQEQENDGSQRPSY

-58 FLQNMVYQPI
+58 FLQNMVYQPT
-68 EERNAFFQLTKD
+68 EERDSFAQLTKD
-80 GDDSFNPETSVI
+80 ENDSFNPETSVI

-103 NPPLYQNDPNNNAN
+103 NPPLYQNDPNNS
-117 NEKNPPLYQNDPNN
+117 
-131 NANNE
+131 
-136 KNPPLYQND
+136 
-145 PNNNANNEKSPFL
+145 ANNEKSPFL

-170 IEYSQQDFY
+170 IEYSQQNFY
-179 PLKNGDIMMS
+179 PLKDGDIMMS

-257 FLLEKKSDDLY
+257 FLLEKKSDDFY
-268 MVDKALDAI
+268 TIGAIGDKALDAI
-277 EVSKCQMVLKKHSTD
+277 EISKCQMVLKKHSTD

>member
-1 MFLVKKISVVIV
+1 MFLVKKIGVVVV
-13 VLICF
+13 VLIGF
-18 LACSQESFIKLQKK
+18 LACSQERFIQLQKK

-80 GDDSFNPETSVI
+80 ENDSFNPETSVI
-92 LLNEPSDNNEK
+92 LLNEPSDNDTK
-103 NPPLYQNDPNNNAN
+103 NPPLYQNESNNNTAN
-117 NEKNPPLYQNDPNN
+117 NDTKN
-131 NANNE
+131 
-136 KNPPLYQND
+136 
-145 PNNNANNEKSPFL
+145 PFL
-158 YKPKRKAKNPKL
+158 YKPKRKTKNPKL
-170 IEYSQQDFY
+170 IEYSQQNFY

-189 KEGDQWLIEIK
+189 KEGDQWLVEIK

-241 YTTNDSDLSLR
+241 YTTNDSGLSLR

-268 MVDKALDAI
+268 TIGDKALDAI
-277 EVSKCQMVLKKHSTD
+277 EISKCQMVLKKHSTD

-317 LFLECQS
+317 LFLECLKGS

>member
-1 MFLVKKISVVIV
+1 MFLVKKIGVVIMI
-13 VLICF
+13 LIGF
-18 LACSQESFIKLQKK
+18 LACSQERFIKLQKK

-80 GDDSFNPETSVI
+80 EYDSFNPETSVI
-92 LLNEPSDNNEK
+92 LLNEPSDNDTK
-103 NPPLYQNDPNNNAN
+103 NPPLYQNESNTNTAN
-117 NEKNPPLYQNDPNN
+117 NDTKN
-131 NANNE
+131 
-136 KNPPLYQND
+136 
-145 PNNNANNEKSPFL
+145 PFL
-158 YKPKRKAKNPKL
+158 YKPKRKTKNPKL
-170 IEYSQQDFY
+170 IEYSQQNFY
-179 PLKNGDIMMS
+179 PLKDGDIMMS
-189 KEGDQWLIEIK
+189 KEGDQWLVEIK

-268 MVDKALDAI
+268 TIGDKALDTI